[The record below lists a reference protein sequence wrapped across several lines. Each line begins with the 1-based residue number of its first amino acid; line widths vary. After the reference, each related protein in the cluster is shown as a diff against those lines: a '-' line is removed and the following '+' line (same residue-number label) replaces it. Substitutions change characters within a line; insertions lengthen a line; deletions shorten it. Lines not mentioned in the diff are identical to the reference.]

1 MGMEGGRRGTFVV
14 GYCGS
19 LLRISVDL
27 KLISLRCLRAGR
39 AAFFFQNPP
48 QLRREK
54 RGFGKTNGK
63 EKSKGMED
71 RRHGTFIVEESLF
84 LLRIFVD
91 RS

>member
-1 MGMEGGRRGTFVV
+1 MGMEDGRRGTFVV
-14 GYCGS
+14 GYCRS
-19 LLRISVDL
+19 LLRISVDP
-27 KLISLRCLRAGR
+27 KLISCVVYGLGGQL
-39 AAFFFQNPP
+39 FFQNPP

>member
-1 MGMEGGRRGTFVV
+1 MEDVRCGTFVV

-27 KLISLRCLRAGR
+27 KLISFRCLRAGR
-39 AAFFFQNPP
+39 AAFFQNPP

-63 EKSKGMED
+63 DKSKGMED
-71 RRHGTFIVEESLF
+71 RRHGTFIVEESWF